1 MNYKLNLVLSI
12 LIVIAFMQI
21 RISYN
26 GGSSVSILFTTL
38 KLSETILNNGLEFRW
53 NKSGLNFSIR
63 VIEILIISTALI
75 LTAILNRIKL
85 NTIFAIIFSLYTI
98 LISILYSSLIDLN
111 LFFITSIPF
120 YLLSVILILKNI
132 VSISSKSR

>member
-1 MNYKLNLVLSI
+1 MYYKLSLALSV

-26 GGSSVSILFTTL
+26 GGASVSILFTTL
-38 KLSETILNNGLEFRW
+38 KLSETILINGLEFKW
-53 NKSGLNFSIR
+53 NKLGLNFSIR
-63 VIEILIISTALI
+63 VIEILLISIALI
-75 LTAILNRIKL
+75 LTAILNKIKL
-85 NTIFAIIFSLYTI
+85 NTILAIIFSLYTI
-98 LISILYSSLIDLN
+98 LLSVLYSSLIDLN